1 MSAAPPGVEGAIIRM
16 GRVGHSAA
24 GAADAIETAN
34 RARAD
39 RRIVISR
46 TSIGRQAP
54 LYSMAPPL
62 PLDDPPPGR
71 KPMAISSESWPGL
84 SPRLPHPTLPRVPGR
99 VGGGEKG
106 VDTSDN
112 PRIKS
117 GDGHDDG
124 REGGNH

>member
-1 MSAAPPGVEGAIIRM
+1 M

-54 LYSMAPPL
+54 LYSMAPRSHLTICHRGASLWPSL
-62 PLDDPPPGR
+62 RSHGR
-71 KPMAISSESWPGL
+71 GL

-99 VGGGEKG
+99 AGLGAARKAWVPATIPGSSPGTGMTTE
-106 VDTSDN
+106 
-112 PRIKS
+112 
-117 GDGHDDG
+117 G
-124 REGGNH
+124 RAAIVEGNDK